1 MLRDVFICGAART
14 PIGNLNGSLSS
25 LSAPQLGALAV
36 ADALRRAR
44 VAPSE
49 VEELLLGC
57 VLTAGVGQAPA
68 RQACRA
74 AGLPDSVVCTTVNK
88 VCASGAKAILL
99 AAQAIQSGADV
110 VVAGGME
117 SMSNCPYYIRARQG
131 LRLGHSQALDGVIH
145 DGLWDPY
152 GNQHM
157 GACAELCGREH
168 SVSRAEQDAFAAE
181 SARRARAAVASGA
194 TSAEIVPVA
203 VPAAKRGGA
212 PVIVSSDETVA
223 KGGDLSVLAKLAAV
237 FQREGT
243 VTAGNSSGIS
253 DGAAALVLCSA
264 DAVRRLGLTPLAR
277 LRGWGEAAQTPERFT
292 TTPALAIPKAL
303 AAAGVQASQV
313 AAYEINEAFSVVSIA
328 NIRLLG
334 LDPAKTNRHGGAVA
348 MGHPIGASGA
358 RIVVTLLNVLACCNG
373 GLGVAAICNGG
384 GGATA
389 LVVERLPQAKL

>member
-1 MLRDVFICGAART
+1 M
-14 PIGNLNGSLSS
+14 
-25 LSAPQLGALAV
+25 
-36 ADALRRAR
+36 
-44 VAPSE
+44 
-49 VEELLLGC
+49 GC

-117 SMSNCPYYIRARQG
+117 SMSSCPFYIRARQG
-131 LRLGHSQALDGVIH
+131 LRLGHSQAVDGVIH

-157 GACAELCGREH
+157 GACAELCSREH

-194 TSAEIVPVA
+194 TAAEVVPVS

-212 PVIVSSDETVA
+212 PIIVTADETVA
-223 KGGDLSVLAKLAAV
+223 KGGDPAALAKLGTV
-237 FQREGT
+237 FQKEGGT
-243 VTAGNSSGIS
+243 VTAGNSSGVS

-264 DAVRRLGLTPLAR
+264 DAIHRLGLTPLAR
-277 LRGWGEAAQTPERFT
+277 LRGWGEAAQSPERFT

-303 AAAGVQASQV
+303 AAAGVQAAQV
-313 AAYEINEAFSVVSIA
+313 AAYEINEAFAVVSLA
-328 NIRLLG
+328 NNKLLG
-334 LDPAKTNRHGGAVA
+334 LDPAKVNMHGGAVA

-358 RIVVTLLNVLACCNG
+358 RIVVTLLNVLARCNG
-373 GLGVAAICNGG
+373 TLGVAAICNGG